1 MNSNDI
7 YFGVLGGSFIGISAV
22 GLMFTLG
29 RIAGISGI
37 IQAALWSDDKNWRL
51 FFLLGLIVTSSLF
64 YYFNPGHIVK
74 REDFPLGWLAFSGI
88 LVGLGVALGNGCTSG
103 HGICG
108 LSRFSKRSLIATLA
122 FFALALITR
131 YIFHTVLELV
141 P

>member
-7 YFGVLGGSFIGISAV
+7 FFGVLGGSLIGISTI
-22 GLMFTLG
+22 GLMLTLG

-37 IQAALWSDDKNWRL
+37 IQAALWSHDKSWRL
-51 FFLLGLIVTSSLF
+51 FFLLGLMASCSLF
-64 YYFNPGHIVK
+64 YYFNPEHIVQ
-74 REDFPLGWLAFSGI
+74 RHNFPLGWLGFSGV
-88 LVGLGVALGNGCTSG
+88 LVGLGVTLGNGCTSG

-108 LSRFSKRSLIATLA
+108 LSRFSKRSLVATLI

-131 YIFHTVLELV
+131 YFFHTIFELL